1 VLPDGIRSLQS
12 SAALLQGT
20 FGFDGLGP
28 MREAAARAV
37 ALETD
42 PASPWHALA
51 RSSYASTLYW
61 SGELDAAAA
70 QAQAASSGTGSI
82 ALIRMVGFTILSW
95 IALDQGNLD
104 EAEQR
109 AHTARDI
116 VTVVDSALGGAP
128 QGSLAFAAVGAVS
141 AGRGRLTEAREELE
155 HALRIRRRHPG
166 ISSWPTVEVLLRLAP
181 VLLDTG
187 DRPGAVALLSEARLL
202 LTSSPDGAE
211 AQLARLDRVERRLAG
226 RPRAVPV
233 GGPLTERE
241 ATVLRLLRGTLSMRE
256 IGQELYVSENTVKTH
271 TRAIYRKLGVSTRHE
286 AIARSRDID
295 IP

>member
-1 VLPDGIRSLQS
+1 
-12 SAALLQGT
+12 
-20 FGFDGLGP
+20 
-28 MREAAARAV
+28 
-37 ALETD
+37 
-42 PASPWHALA
+42 
-51 RSSYASTLYW
+51 
-61 SGELDAAAA
+61 
-70 QAQAASSGTGSI
+70 
-82 ALIRMVGFTILSW
+82 
-95 IALDQGNLD
+95 
-104 EAEQR
+104 
-109 AHTARDI
+109 